1 MTAGPMSIATIIA
14 ALFAFGLP
22 WLTHFADGG
31 VSLIA
36 LFLWAAFLVTTL
48 FYWRIWWLLLTI
60 PFALFWP
67 VTIIVTAGNLKLGF

>member
-1 MTAGPMSIATIIA
+1 MNARSMFFATIVT

-22 WLTHFADGG
+22 WFTHFADGG

-36 LFLWAAFLVTTL
+36 LFLWAAFLITTL
-48 FYWRIWWLLLTI
+48 FYWRLWWLLVTI

-67 VTIIVTAGNLKLGF
+67 VMILATAGNLRLGF